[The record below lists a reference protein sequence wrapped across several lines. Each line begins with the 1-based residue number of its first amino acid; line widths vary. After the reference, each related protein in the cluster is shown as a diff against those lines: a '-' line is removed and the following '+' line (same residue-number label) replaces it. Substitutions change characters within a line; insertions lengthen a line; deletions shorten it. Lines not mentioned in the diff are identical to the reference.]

1 MQLWTKHHDP
11 SWDRTVYLCVAHGET
26 AAAEINHPDYIKVL
40 IVNKGSVSFEGN
52 RLKRVVTA
60 PALILLTDESI
71 DNFSLN
77 GAEITTV
84 FLKPTEIR
92 EEFTLERIRSG
103 EFEREQGRTIYQDYL
118 LVKSFEKENGNVRV
132 LPLGLSAHSKIDKTV
147 ELMQTELTSQHDD
160 FWPCRSRSYLMELL
174 YFISYVCADHT
185 EPDTVVKDDT
195 VCKIMV
201 YLSEHISDRI
211 TQEDII
217 KEFSLNRNL
226 LNALFVKET
235 SQTCMN
241 YLMKM
246 RVNLAQI
253 MLAETEL
260 QIGEIAARVGYPDSN
275 YFIKV
280 FKKSTGVTPSK
291 YRESFQNT

>member
-11 SWDRTVYLCVAHGET
+11 SWDRTVYLCVAHGD
-26 AAAEINHPDYIKVL
+26 AAVAEINHPEYIKVI
-40 IVNKGSVSFEGN
+40 IVDKGSISFGSSN
-52 RLKRVVTA
+52 AKRVVTA
-60 PALILLTDESI
+60 PALVFVTDEKVDEI
-71 DNFSLN
+71 NLN
-77 GAEITTV
+77 KSETTV
-84 FLKPTEIR
+84 IFLKPTEIR
-92 EEFTLERIRSG
+92 EEFTLERIHSG
-103 EFEREQGRTIYQDYL
+103 EFEKEQGRTIYQDYL
-118 LVKSFEKENGNVRV
+118 LLKSFEKENDSIRV
-132 LPLGLSAHSKIDKTV
+132 LPLSLSAYSKIRETV
-147 ELMQTELTSQHDD
+147 ERMRIELEEQHDD

-174 YFISYVCADHT
+174 YFISYVCADHKKQ
-185 EPDTVVKDDT
+185 ETVVKDDT

-201 YLSEHISDRI
+201 YLSEHISEKI
-211 TQEDII
+211 TQQDII

-241 YLMKM
+241 YLIGM

-260 QIGEIAARVGYPDSN
+260 QIGEIAARVGYVDSN

-280 FKKSTGVTPSK
+280 FKKVTGVTPSK
-291 YRESFQNT
+291 YRESFQV